1 MCSPLLALAGV
12 GAAASIG
19 GGIMSSQAQSRAASA
34 MREQNMTDT
43 LAQNQAF
50 NQRILAGTAQ
60 TQGQLEASRQTLADR
75 NANFTQM
82 REQQTAAQT
91 RQGQIL
97 DAENRAQE
105 QLRATGD
112 QQAQTLLQNTSGDQ
126 LAQGQAAAA
135 QRANLLL
142 DQNAP
147 QGPGP
152 TDPQGTE
159 GDTATGQAIARRLAQ
174 ASSNVRTYGA
184 KAADLMSYQQPGQ
197 DIAMAILNNKYGIMP
212 AQSAE
217 QLLRSGSNTRLLP
230 AQVQFRNAGDLSQA
244 TDQLI
249 ATRGQGA
256 LDAAGLAYNNAIQGS
271 NLAQSDTDTIAANKA
286 NQAKQD
292 AAFQQ
297 QVAGLVSGVGQI
309 GLYGAGRLSGLKSI
323 F

>member
-1 MCSPLLALAGV
+1 MCNPLLIAAGV
-12 GAAASIG
+12 GLAGSIG
-19 GGIMSSQAQSRAASA
+19 GGIMASQAQSKAASA
-34 MREQNMTDT
+34 IRQQNLTDT
-43 LAQNQAF
+43 EAQQVAF
-50 NQRILAGTAQ
+50 QQRLNAGTAQ
-60 TQGQLEASRQTLADR
+60 TQAQLEAARQTTADR
-75 NANFTQM
+75 NTNFTQM
-82 REQQTAAQT
+82 RQQQIAAQD
-91 RQGQIL
+91 RQKQIL
-97 DAENRAQE
+97 DAENAAAE

-112 QQAQTLLQNTSGDQ
+112 TQAQTLLQNTSGDQ

-142 DQNAP
+142 DQNTP
-147 QGPGP
+147 QGPSP
-152 TDPQGTE
+152 TDPQGTA
-159 GDTATGQAIARRLAQ
+159 GDSVTGQAIARRLAQ

-217 QLLRSGSNTRLLP
+217 QLLRSGNTTRLLP
-230 AQVQFRNAGDLSQA
+230 AQVQFRNAGDLGQA

-256 LDAAGLAYNNAIQGS
+256 LDAASLIYGNTVTGA
-271 NLAQSDTDTIAANKA
+271 NLQQNDATTIAANKA
-286 NQAKQD
+286 AQEKQE

-297 QVAGLVSGVGQI
+297 QVAGLVSGVGQL
-309 GLYGAGRLSGLKSI
+309 GAFGAGKASGLTSI